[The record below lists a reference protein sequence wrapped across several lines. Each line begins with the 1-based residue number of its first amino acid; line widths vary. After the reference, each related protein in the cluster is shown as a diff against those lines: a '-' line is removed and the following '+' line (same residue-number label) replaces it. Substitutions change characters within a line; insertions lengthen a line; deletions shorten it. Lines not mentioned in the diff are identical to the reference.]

1 MNIMPSSHLAI
12 GRTERRGR
20 KAVLAGVLFLSGV
33 MMVAQ
38 LAPSHPPTQ
47 QQASPHGQMGVTQSG
62 NPHGTGKSTLKAFAA
77 ECGVTDMSESRV
89 QIFASK
95 GDGKWRTLPVTAA
108 GESTD
113 INAAR
118 AWKDDAG
125 IVRVVDMSRT
135 NATGDTLQMSRMCF
149 SPKGSLRKVSER
161 YVNIPS
167 CACGRST
174 ELAFDEQGKQTKSEE
189 SWYKVPSHEPMV
201 DPGAHPDWPTKAPVV
216 IHYKSISALP
226 FANLLKEKN
235 ASSH

>member
-1 MNIMPSSHLAI
+1 
-12 GRTERRGR
+12 
-20 KAVLAGVLFLSGV
+20 
-33 MMVAQ
+33 
-38 LAPSHPPTQ
+38 
-47 QQASPHGQMGVTQSG
+47 MGVTQSG

-95 GDGKWRTLPVTAA
+95 GDGKWRVLPVTAA

-125 IVRVVDMSRT
+125 VVRVVDMSVT

-161 YVNIPS
+161 YVNIPL

-174 ELAFDEQGKQTKSEE
+174 DTAYDEQGKQTKSEQ
-189 SWYKVPSHEPMV
+189 SWYKVPSQEKL
-201 DPGAHPDWPTKAPVV
+201 GAEVALKSAPKV
-216 IHYKSISALP
+216 IEYKSVSALP

>member
-1 MNIMPSSHLAI
+1 MTIVLSRPFAVASS
-12 GRTERRGR
+12 
-20 KAVLAGVLFLSGV
+20 VLLLSG
-33 MMVAQ
+33 MLCAQ

-174 ELAFDEQGKQTKSEE
+174 ELAFDEQGKQTKSEQN
-189 SWYKVPSHEPMV
+189 WYKVPSQEKV
-201 DPGAHPDWPTKAPVV
+201 GADGALKNAPKV
-216 IHYKSISALP
+216 IEYKNLSALP